1 MTIVQEKMQSRHL
14 PHDVIHEYIIP
25 YVLARS
31 LHDLFINQEEPRW
44 RAVIIL
50 QGVSL
55 AFKQSCL
62 SLYPALFGV
71 NRKTNISVV
80 LKMIAETEQL
90 WKQVKEPP
98 MNATDI
104 EDLTHSQLIERPSL
118 IKIYYCT
125 ALARISLNV
134 EVLAYPTGT
143 QHIRDLITYLF
154 GSNDDIQDAQL
165 NIHTADKDGTRKM
178 SDANLHK
185 IFLPLMSALELCE
198 MIQPEWLCHMAVKY
212 LADNYV
218 VISSAPLLLKYSQDL
233 HYYMEREY
241 NLPVEVWAEWALI
254 CLRLIQRLETLL
266 DELRCRSP
274 LVVQYSP
281 EQIILN
287 EKVIKI
293 TAILVRL
300 SKTITCDWGEHTEEI
315 KELASSIISKWRH
328 LYIKGDVIGN
338 STVAQ

>member
-1 MTIVQEKMQSRHL
+1 M
-14 PHDVIHEYIIP
+14 DV
-25 YVLARS
+25 
-31 LHDLFINQEEPRW
+31 F
-44 RAVIIL
+44 
-50 QGVSL
+50 
-55 AFKQSCL
+55 
-62 SLYPALFGV
+62 
-71 NRKTNISVV
+71 SVV

-154 GSNDDIQDAQL
+154 GSNDDIQDPQL
-165 NIHTADKDGTRKM
+165 NIHTADKDGARKM
-178 SDANLHK
+178 SDTNLHK

-198 MIQPEWLCHMAVKY
+198 MIRPEWLCHMAIKY
-212 LADNYV
+212 LADYYI
-218 VISSAPLLLKYSQDL
+218 VISSGKAVLSGGLSIVQHFIDNGPSSTSVEILPGCTLLYGKRIQLTCGKSFHCPSAFHYITPLQ
-233 HYYMEREY
+233 
-241 NLPVEVWAEWALI
+241 EVWAEWALI

-266 DELRCRSP
+266 DDLRCRSP
-274 LVVQYSP
+274 LVVQFSS
-281 EQIILN
+281 QRIILN
-287 EKVIKI
+287 EKVIKVLSFRRTFSRLFWTLFQI

-300 SKTITCDWGEHTEEI
+300 SKAITCDWGEHTEEI

-328 LYIKGDVIGN
+328 LYIKDDIIGN
-338 STVAQ
+338 STVAQWIGFTLVLISYVFF